1 MRGRFVGQD
10 QRRVEGVRLRPNEP
24 TVVAA
29 SERALMQLAAADPNH
44 RQATGSMRC
53 ARNTSRSGSNR
64 RSIRTMR
71 TMRSV
76 VAETVGE
83 PSDVLHLQNRPI
95 PEPGPGQVRIRV
107 AAVPVEASDL
117 HTIRG
122 RYGFTPEFPT
132 VPGIESVGV
141 IDQLGSGTD
150 GLTIGQRVVTIGVT
164 GTWQEYVVADGSRVL
179 PVPAAMSDSTAA
191 QLLSNPLTA
200 VILTGDVLDVQPGE
214 WLLQTAAGSTVGQ
227 LVIQLG
233 AHLGFKTLN
242 VVRRRSAV
250 EGILALGGTEVICTE
265 DEDMCERVADI
276 AGHDGVSK
284 AIDCVSGQVGA
295 DVSRA
300 LAPHGELVVYGAL
313 STHRQTDP
321 DKLTI
326 PVFARSLIY
335 ETKTVRGF
343 WLFRWFTETPTD
355 RMAAVIDRTVLL
367 ADSGVLRVP
376 EGQPIPVEKFSDAVY
391 LAEAPEHGGKP
402 LLVFNS

>member
-1 MRGRFVGQD
+1 
-10 QRRVEGVRLRPNEP
+10 
-24 TVVAA
+24 
-29 SERALMQLAAADPNH
+29 
-44 RQATGSMRC
+44 
-53 ARNTSRSGSNR
+53 
-64 RSIRTMR
+64 MR
-71 TMRSV
+71 TMRSI
-76 VAETVGE
+76 VADAVGE
-83 PSDVLHLQNRPI
+83 PSDVLNLQTRPI

-107 AAVPVEASDL
+107 TTVPVEASDL

-141 IDQLGSGTD
+141 IDELGSGTD
-150 GLTIGQRVVTIGVT
+150 GLTVGRRVSTIGVT
-164 GTWQEYVVADGSRVL
+164 GTWQEYVVTDAERVL
-179 PVPAAMSDSTAA
+179 AVPDNMSDSTAA

-200 VILTGDVLDVQPGE
+200 VILTGDVLDVRPGE

-233 AHLGFKTLN
+233 THVGFNTIN

-250 EGILALGGTEVICTE
+250 QHILELGGTAAICTE
-265 DEDMCERVADI
+265 DEDLCERVAEI
-276 AGHDGVSK
+276 AGRDGVFK

-300 LAPHGELVVYGAL
+300 LAPHGELIVYGAL

-326 PVFARSLIY
+326 PIFARSLIY

-343 WLFRWFTETPTD
+343 WLFRWFTETPKD
-355 RMAAVIDRTVLL
+355 RIAATIDRTVQLV
-367 ADSGVLRVP
+367 DSGALRVP
-376 EGQPIPVEKFSDAVY
+376 EGRPIPVEKFSEAVY
-391 LAEAPEHGGKP
+391 LAEAPAHGGKP
-402 LLVFNS
+402 LLVFEQ

>member
-1 MRGRFVGQD
+1 MTTMRA
-10 QRRVEGVRLRPNEP
+10 
-24 TVVAA
+24 VVAA
-29 SERALMQLAAADPNH
+29 
-44 RQATGSMRC
+44 AT
-53 ARNTSRSGSNR
+53 
-64 RSIRTMR
+64 
-71 TMRSV
+71 
-76 VAETVGE
+76 GE
-83 PSDVLHLQNRPI
+83 PSDVLHLQTCPI

-107 AAVPVEASDL
+107 TAVPVEASDL

-141 IDQLGSGTD
+141 IDELGSGTD
-150 GLTIGQRVVTIGVT
+150 GLTIGQRVVTIGVG
-164 GTWQEYVVADGSRVL
+164 GTWQEYVVADSGRVL
-179 PVPAAMSDSTAA
+179 PIPAGMSTSTAA
-191 QLLSNPLTA
+191 QVLSNPLTA
-200 VILTGDVLDVQPGE
+200 VILTGEVLDVRAGE

-233 AHLGFKTLN
+233 AHVGFKSLN

-250 EGILALGGTEVICTE
+250 EDILALGGTAVICTE
-265 DEDMCERVADI
+265 DEDLRERVAEI
-276 AGHDGVSK
+276 AGPAGVSK

-300 LAPHGELVVYGAL
+300 LAPHGELIVYGAL

-343 WLFRWFTETPTD
+343 WLFRWFNETPMD
-355 RMAAVIDRTVLL
+355 RRAATIDRTVRL
-367 ADSGVLRVP
+367 ADSGALRVP
-376 EGQPIPVEKFSDAVY
+376 EGQPIPVERFSEAVY

-402 LLVFNS
+402 LLVFEP

>member
-1 MRGRFVGQD
+1 
-10 QRRVEGVRLRPNEP
+10 
-24 TVVAA
+24 
-29 SERALMQLAAADPNH
+29 
-44 RQATGSMRC
+44 
-53 ARNTSRSGSNR
+53 
-64 RSIRTMR
+64 MR

-76 VAETVGE
+76 VADTVGE
-83 PSDVLHLQNRPI
+83 PSEVLHLQTRPI

-107 AAVPVEASDL
+107 IAVPVEASDL
-117 HTIRG
+117 HTVRG

-141 IDQLGSGTD
+141 IDELGSGTD
-150 GLTIGQRVVTIGVT
+150 GLTVGQRVVTIGVT
-164 GTWQEYVVADGSRVL
+164 GTWQEYVIADAGQVL
-179 PVPAAMSDSTAA
+179 AVPAGMSDSTAA
-191 QLLSNPLTA
+191 QILSNPLTA
-200 VILTGDVLDVQPGE
+200 VILTGDVLDVRPGE

-233 AHLGFKTLN
+233 THVGFNTLN

-250 EGILALGGTEVICTE
+250 EDILAMGGTAVICTE
-265 DEDMCERVADI
+265 DEDLRERVADI
-276 AGHDGVSK
+276 AGDDGVSK

-300 LAPHGELVVYGAL
+300 LAPHGELIVYGAL

-343 WLFRWFTETPTD
+343 WLFRWFNETRKD
-355 RMAAVIDRTVLL
+355 RMAAAIERTVQL

-376 EGQPIPVEKFSDAVY
+376 EGQPIALEKFGEAVY
-391 LAEAPEHGGKP
+391 LAEAPAHGGKP
-402 LLVFNS
+402 LLIFES

>member
-1 MRGRFVGQD
+1 
-10 QRRVEGVRLRPNEP
+10 
-24 TVVAA
+24 
-29 SERALMQLAAADPNH
+29 
-44 RQATGSMRC
+44 
-53 ARNTSRSGSNR
+53 
-64 RSIRTMR
+64 MR

-76 VAETVGE
+76 VADTVGE
-83 PSDVLHLQNRPI
+83 PSEVLHLQTRPI

-107 AAVPVEASDL
+107 IAVPVEASDL
-117 HTIRG
+117 HTVRG

-141 IDQLGSGTD
+141 IDELGSGTD
-150 GLTIGQRVVTIGVT
+150 GLTVGQRVVTIGIT
-164 GTWQEYVVADGSRVL
+164 GTWQEYVIADAGQVL
-179 PVPAAMSDSTAA
+179 AVPAGMSDSTAA
-191 QLLSNPLTA
+191 QILSNPLTA
-200 VILTGDVLDVQPGE
+200 VILTGDVLGVRPGE

-233 AHLGFKTLN
+233 THVGFNTLN

-250 EGILALGGTEVICTE
+250 EDILAMGGTAVICTE
-265 DEDMCERVADI
+265 DEDLRERVADI
-276 AGHDGVSK
+276 AGDDGVSK

-300 LAPHGELVVYGAL
+300 LAPHGELIVYGAL

-343 WLFRWFTETPTD
+343 WLFRWFNETPKD
-355 RMAAVIDRTVLL
+355 RMAATIERTVQL

-376 EGQPIPVEKFSDAVY
+376 DGQPIALEKFGEAVY
-391 LAEAPEHGGKP
+391 LAEAPAHGGKP
-402 LLVFNS
+402 LLIFES

>member
-1 MRGRFVGQD
+1 MTTMRA
-10 QRRVEGVRLRPNEP
+10 
-24 TVVAA
+24 VVAA
-29 SERALMQLAAADPNH
+29 
-44 RQATGSMRC
+44 
-53 ARNTSRSGSNR
+53 
-64 RSIRTMR
+64 TM
-71 TMRSV
+71 
-76 VAETVGE
+76 GE
-83 PSDVLHLQNRPI
+83 PSDVLHLQTCPI

-107 AAVPVEASDL
+107 TAVPVEASDL

-132 VPGIESVGV
+132 VPGIECVGV
-141 IDQLGSGTD
+141 IDELGAGTD
-150 GLTIGQRVVTIGVT
+150 GLTIGQRVVTIGVR
-164 GTWQEYVVADGSRVL
+164 GTWQEYVVADSGQVL
-179 PVPAAMSDSTAA
+179 PVPAGMSTSTAA
-191 QLLSNPLTA
+191 QVLSNPLTA
-200 VILTGDVLDVQPGE
+200 VILTGEVLDVRPGE

-233 AHLGFKTLN
+233 AHVGFKSLN

-250 EGILALGGTEVICTE
+250 EDILALGGTAVICTE
-265 DEDMCERVADI
+265 DEDLRERVAEI
-276 AGHDGVSK
+276 AGPAGVSK

-300 LAPHGELVVYGAL
+300 LAPHGELIVYGAL

-343 WLFRWFTETPTD
+343 WLFRWFNETPKD
-355 RMAAVIDRTVLL
+355 RRAATIDRTVRL
-367 ADSGVLRVP
+367 ADSGALRVP
-376 EGQPIPVEKFSDAVY
+376 EGQPIPVEKFSEAVY

-402 LLVFNS
+402 LLVFEP